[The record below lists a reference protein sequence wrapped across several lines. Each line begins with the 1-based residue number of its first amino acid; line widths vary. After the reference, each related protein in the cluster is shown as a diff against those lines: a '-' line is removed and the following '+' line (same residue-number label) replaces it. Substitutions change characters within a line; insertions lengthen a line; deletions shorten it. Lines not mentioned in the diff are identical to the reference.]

1 MTRSSRGRIAALG
14 VASILAVLG
23 VAGCGG
29 GGDAATVSSTG
40 ETPTTGLKI
49 TVVDGDTR
57 APIPGASVAA
67 LGGDGSQVGPAATT
81 DAVGHA
87 TLPSN
92 TAVAYA
98 TIPTHSPD
106 SRTIL
111 PGRNEATIPLYQPQL
126 QSPEYGGG
134 PARTRYV
141 PAVDVPPP
149 SGPPAWQYRGK
160 ALLEFPPAVAR
171 GNVVLTTNRGRIIV
185 FNARTGG
192 VKWQKKHSESSYI
205 ASSPAILPDERR
217 VIVSGMD
224 GRLVAY
230 ELVNGREA
238 WEYSTGS
245 SPIES
250 SPLVVGQTV
259 YVGAWNGRLYAV
271 ATSTGRPR
279 WSFPAADDIKGS
291 AAQAGDLIVFGDY
304 SGTVY
309 GVRASDG
316 TEVWRRKLGK
326 RFYGGP
332 AVQGDVA
339 VIGDVGGAV
348 VAFRTSNGQQLWR
361 HSTGGAFVYSS
372 PAIANGTVF
381 IGSYSGKFEALNL
394 ANGKVRWAFD
404 AGGRISGSGTVVGD
418 TVYMSVLARRG
429 EPDRTYGLD
438 VATGKKRW
446 TGNDGRYS
454 PAVGAGR
461 TLYIVGRT
469 TLYAYPAP

>member
-1 MTRSSRGRIAALG
+1 M
-14 VASILAVLG
+14 LAGLVVLG
-23 VAGCGG
+23 VPGCGG
-29 GGDAATVSSTG
+29 GDSDSATVSTG
-40 ETPTTGLKI
+40 EAPSRGLKI

-57 APIPGASVAA
+57 DPIPGASVAA
-67 LGGDGSQVGPAATT
+67 LGGDGTQVGPAATT
-81 DAVGHA
+81 DPDGVA

-111 PGRNEATIPLYQPQL
+111 PGRDEATIPLYQPQL

-134 PARTRYV
+134 PTRTRYV
-141 PAVDVPPP
+141 EAVDVPPP

-171 GNVVLTTNRGRIIV
+171 GNVVLTTNRGRILV

-192 VKWQKKHSESSYI
+192 VKWQKKHSESNFI
-205 ASSPAILPDERR
+205 ASSPAILADERR

-230 ELVNGREA
+230 ELVNGRVA

-250 SPLVVGQTV
+250 SPLVVDRTV

-271 ATSTGRPR
+271 ATGTGRPR

-304 SGTVY
+304 SGNVY
-309 GVRASDG
+309 GIRASDG
-316 TEVWRRKLGK
+316 SEVWRRKLGK

-339 VIGDVGGAV
+339 VIGDVGGGV
-348 VAFRTSNGQQLWR
+348 VAFRTSTGEQLWR
-361 HSTGGAFVYSS
+361 HGTRGALVYSS
-372 PAIANGTVF
+372 PAIANGTVY
-381 IGSYSGKFEALNL
+381 IGSYNGTFEALNL
-394 ANGKVRWAFD
+394 ANGKVKWAFD
-404 AGGRISGSGTVVGD
+404 AGGRISGSATVVGT
-418 TVYMSVLARRG
+418 TVYTSVLARPG
-429 EPDRTYGLD
+429 EQDRTYGLE
-438 VATGKKRW
+438 VTTGEKVW

>member
-1 MTRSSRGRIAALG
+1 MGSNRSIIVAAVLLALALG
-14 VASILAVLG
+14 A
-23 VAGCGG
+23 AGCGG
-29 GGDAATVSSTG
+29 GGGSETVSSTG
-40 ETPTTGLKI
+40 EPTPAGLQI

-57 APIPGASVAA
+57 IPIPQASVRA
-67 LGGDGSQVGPAATT
+67 LGGDGTQVAPAVTT
-81 DAVGHA
+81 NAAGHA
-87 TLPSN
+87 VLPLS

-98 TIPTHSPD
+98 TTPTHSPD

-111 PGRNEATIPLYQPQL
+111 PGRTTATIPLYQPQL

-134 PARTRYV
+134 TSRTRFV

-171 GNVVLTTNRGRIIV
+171 GNVVLATNRGRILV
-185 FNARTGG
+185 FDARTGG
-192 VKWQKKHSESSYI
+192 VKWQKKHTETSYI
-205 ASSPAILPDERR
+205 ASSPAILADERR

-230 ELVNGREA
+230 ELANGRVA

-250 SPLVVGQTV
+250 SPLVIGNTI

-271 ATSTGRPR
+271 ATDSGRLR
-279 WSFPAADDIKGS
+279 WSFQASDDIKGS

-304 SGTVY
+304 SGNVY

-316 TEVWRRKLGK
+316 TQAWKTKAGR

-332 AVQGDVA
+332 GIADDIA

-348 VAFRTSNGQQLWR
+348 VALQASTGTRLWR
-361 HSTGGAFVYSS
+361 QGTRGAFVYAS
-372 PAIANGTVF
+372 PAIARGTVF
-381 IGSYSGKFEALNL
+381 IGSYNGTFEARDLKT
-394 ANGKVRWAFD
+394 GKVRWTFD
-404 AGGRISGSGTVVGD
+404 AGGRISGSATVVGD
-418 TVYMSVLARRG
+418 TVYTSVLARRG
-429 EPDRTYGLD
+429 EQDRTFGLD
-438 VATGKKRW
+438 VATGKERW
-446 TGNDGRYS
+446 RGNDGRYS

>member
-1 MTRSSRGRIAALG
+1 MAVVAAL
-14 VASILAVLG
+14 VAVLG
-23 VAGCGG
+23 AAGCGG
-29 GGDAATVSSTG
+29 GDDSQTTST
-40 ETPTTGLKI
+40 TPAPPTGLQV

-57 APIPGASVAA
+57 APIPGASVTA
-67 LGGDGSQVGPAATT
+67 LRGDGSRFGPAEAT
-81 DAVGHA
+81 DAAGRA
-87 TLPSN
+87 TLPAD

-98 TIPTHSPD
+98 STPTHSPD

-111 PGRNEATIPLYQPQL
+111 PGRTEATIPLYQPQL
-126 QSPEYGGG
+126 QSPEYGGS
-134 PARTRYV
+134 PSRTRYL

-149 SGPPAWQYRGK
+149 SGSPAWRYRGK

-171 GNVVLTTNRGRIIV
+171 GNVVLTTNRGRILV
-185 FNARTGG
+185 LNARTGG
-192 VKWQKKHSESSYI
+192 VKWQKKHTETSYI
-205 ASSPAILPDERR
+205 ASSPAILPDQRR

-230 ELVNGREA
+230 ELVNGRVA

-250 SPLVVGQTV
+250 SPLVVGETV

-271 ATSTGRPR
+271 ATRTGRPR

-291 AAQAGDLIVFGDY
+291 AAEAGDLIIFGDY

-309 GVRASDG
+309 AVRATDG
-316 TEVWRRKLGK
+316 TEVWRKKLGK

-332 AVQGDVA
+332 AVQDDIA

-348 VAFRTSNGQQLWR
+348 VAFRASTGERLWR

-381 IGSYSGKFEALNL
+381 IGSYNGKFEALNL
-394 ANGKVRWAFD
+394 TTGKVRWSFD
-404 AGGRISGSGTVVGD
+404 TGGRISGSATVVGD
-418 TVYMSVLARRG
+418 TVYTSVLARRG

-461 TLYIVGRT
+461 TLFIVGRT
-469 TLYAYPAP
+469 TLYAYPAA

>member
-1 MTRSSRGRIAALG
+1 MGNSRSIMVAAVL
-14 VASILAVLG
+14 LAVALG

-29 GGDAATVSSTG
+29 GGDSETVSSTG
-40 ETPTTGLKI
+40 ESTPAGLQV

-57 APIPGASVAA
+57 APIPQASVRA
-67 LGGDGSQVGPAATT
+67 LGGNGTQVAPAVTT
-81 DAVGHA
+81 DAAGRAV
-87 TLPSN
+87 LPLS

-98 TIPTHSPD
+98 TTPTHSPD

-111 PGRNEATIPLYQPQL
+111 PGRATATIPLYQPQL

-134 PARTRYV
+134 PSRTRFV

-149 SGPPAWQYRGK
+149 SGPPAWRYRGK
-160 ALLEFPPAVAR
+160 ALLEFPPAVSR
-171 GNVVLTTNRGRIIV
+171 GTVVLTTNRGRILV
-185 FNARTGG
+185 FDARTGG
-192 VKWQKKHSESSYI
+192 VKWQKKHTETNYI
-205 ASSPAILPDERR
+205 ASSAAILPDERR

-230 ELVNGREA
+230 ELVNGRVA
-238 WEYSTGS
+238 WEYPTGS

-250 SPLVVGQTV
+250 SPLVVGETV
-259 YVGAWNGRLYAV
+259 YVGAHNGLLYAV
-271 ATSTGRPR
+271 ATDNGRLR
-279 WSFPAADDIKGS
+279 WSFQASDDIKGS

-304 SGTVY
+304 SGSVY

-316 TEVWRRKLGK
+316 TQVWKTKVGK

-332 AVQGDVA
+332 GISDDIA

-348 VAFRTSNGQQLWR
+348 VALQASTGKRLWR
-361 HSTGGAFVYSS
+361 HGTGEALVYAS
-372 PAIANGTVF
+372 PAIARGTVF
-381 IGSYSGKFEALNL
+381 IGSYNGTFEALDL
-394 ANGKVRWAFD
+394 TTGKVRWTFD
-404 AGGRISGSGTVVGD
+404 AGGRISGSATVVGD
-418 TVYMSVLARRG
+418 TVYTSVLARRG
-429 EPDRTYGLD
+429 EPDRTFGLD
-438 VATGKKRW
+438 VATGKERW
-446 TGNDGRYS
+446 KGDDGRYS

>member
-1 MTRSSRGRIAALG
+1 MRSSRVAVAALIP
-14 VASILAVLG
+14 ALAV
-23 VAGCGG
+23 VAAGCGG
-29 GGDAATVSSTG
+29 GGESKTVSSTG
-40 ETPTTGLKI
+40 QSSGLEI
-49 TVVDGDTR
+49 TVVDGDAR
-57 APIPGASVAA
+57 VPIPQASVAA
-67 LGGDGSQVGPAATT
+67 LGGDGTAIGPAVAT
-81 DAVGHA
+81 DAAGHA
-87 TLPSN
+87 VLPLR

-98 TIPTHSPD
+98 TNPAYSPD

-111 PGRNEATIPLYQPQL
+111 PGRTNATIPLYQPQL

-134 PARTRYV
+134 PSRTRYV

-171 GNVVLTTNRGRIIV
+171 GNVVLTTNRGRILV
-185 FNARTGG
+185 FDARNGG
-192 VKWQKKHSESSYI
+192 VKWQKKHSETNYI

-230 ELVNGREA
+230 ELANGRVA

-245 SPIES
+245 SKIES
-250 SPLVVGQTV
+250 SPLVVGETV

-271 ATSTGRPR
+271 ATGTGRPR
-279 WSFPAADDIKGS
+279 WSFQADADIKGS

-304 SGTVY
+304 SGNVY
-309 GVRASDG
+309 GLRATDG
-316 TEVWRRKLGK
+316 TLVWKTKAGR

-332 AVQGDVA
+332 GIADDIA

-348 VAFRTSNGQQLWR
+348 VGLQASTGKRLWR
-361 HSTGGAFVYSS
+361 HPTGGAFVYAS
-372 PAIANGTVF
+372 PAIARGTVF
-381 IGSYSGKFEALNL
+381 IGSYNGKFEALNL
-394 ANGKVRWAFD
+394 KTGKVRWTFD
-404 AGGRISGSGTVVGD
+404 AGGRISGSATVVGK
-418 TVYMSVLARRG
+418 TVYTAVLARRG
-429 EPDRTYGLD
+429 EPDRAFGLD
-438 VATGKKRW
+438 VTTGKPRW